1 MTENIVDFP
10 KKIPEN
16 FPHNIQE
23 SVEHIEAVRRDY
35 CDEISA
41 DAFEAII
48 SVINNYGLQAV
59 KLNDEYIKD
68 VVFLEETIK
77 AFVYRYKKL
86 HHPFH
91 DIIDASITLPDE
103 NVVEE
108 KDKETPESAVEQL
121 K

>member
-1 MTENIVDFP
+1 MTENIVGFP

-35 CDEISA
+35 CDEVSA
-41 DAFEAII
+41 DAFEAMI
-48 SVINNYGLQAV
+48 SVISNYGIQGT
-59 KLNDEYIKD
+59 KLSDEHIKD
-68 VVFLEETIK
+68 VVFLEETVK
-77 AFVYRYKKL
+77 AFIYRYKKL

-91 DIIDASITLPDE
+91 DIIEASITLPDE
-103 NVVEE
+103 NVVEKE
-108 KDKETPESAVEQL
+108 KETTDSAVEQL